1 MPSLPSLT
9 SWGTRVLFL
18 RPLCFVCLLG
28 SHGKIGTESGPLCKL
43 HQAMPVPV
51 NENLV
56 LK

>member
-18 RPLCFVCLLG
+18 RPLCFVCLLE